1 MGELPHNPE
10 AYIADL
16 EHLIKRLESDV
27 EHWKRVALDPS
38 VALEANEDGST
49 SMRVRHAMVTHL
61 VEAFAETLGEAPNY
75 VSASFT
81 SPVQGRIVVTI
92 QRERGKA
99 PYELAEEYRARLEAM
114 GVTDLAPLPPVP
126 EKHNPNPVD
135 SPHIFLNAATQQFE
149 CRNCGGAAPCPEET
163 TASRWGDLCRAFEDL
178 HRECKPEAE

>member
-1 MGELPHNPE
+1 VSDHEDR
-10 AYIADL
+10 IRDL
-16 EHLIKRLESDV
+16 EAEV

-38 VALEANEDGST
+38 VALEADEDGGT

-75 VSASFT
+75 VSMSFT

-99 PYELAEEYRARLEAM
+99 PCELAAEYRAMLEAM

-149 CRNCGGAAPCPEET
+149 CRGCDATAPCPEDA
-163 TASRWGDLCRAFEDL
+163 TASRWGDLWWAFEDL
-178 HRECKPEAE
+178 HSGCKPEAE